1 MVTEQGNEYSMA
13 HIMPGVVIGEIAYL
27 DEGDRTH
34 DAQSLEHST
43 LVRFTKDVLNNATA
57 AYPVFYS
64 AGDA

>member
-1 MVTEQGNEYSMA
+1 
-13 HIMPGVVIGEIAYL
+13 MPGVVIGEIAYL